1 MAFPNFTQIC
11 QEPTSHE
18 QPVEE
23 KTDRKK
29 CATLIKQIV
38 KKAVMSTS
46 YKQLTE
52 EENTDS
58 ESVDGM
64 VISLVKLPEEEEGN
78 TDNESAISLGQVV
91 LEELNTDE
99 ESVEGMVISS
109 EQLVEE
115 NMDNDL

>member
-38 KKAVMSTS
+38 KKATMSTS

-58 ESVDGM
+58 ESVEGM
-64 VISLVKLPEEEEGN
+64 VISLVKLPEEEGN